1 MTREELIAKLEAAGA
16 GGGVQMTPMDWITT
30 AASYYMAAVGLI
42 FLCWVAFTI
51 ILAVWRVAIG
61 SNVR

>member
-1 MTREELIAKLEAAGA
+1 
-16 GGGVQMTPMDWITT
+16 MTPMDWITT
-30 AASYYMAAVGLI
+30 AAGYYMAAVGLI